1 MHGVAFALTDPKP
14 IEANSIQMD
23 QWVHANKVC
32 RHTII
37 STISNEL
44 FDVYVSYKEEK
55 EIWESMIR
63 KYTAEDATKQKFVI
77 GNYYKW
83 EMTEDKD
90 IIAQINEY
98 HKLIEDLKS
107 EDISLPEQFV
117 AGMLIEK
124 LPKSWSDYKQQLK
137 HKHKQLS
144 MKDLVK
150 HIIIENTNRKQVV
163 ADKGKEIATRANLV
177 EDNKRQNKSNNRQPG
192 HHAAQCRKRV
202 GNDNPAKAKVNLT
215 EAIADDIIAA
225 VVSQVNFVANVKDR
239 VLDSSATRHIC
250 ADKKDFVSYTQV
262 EEGEEVVYLGD
273 PRTTPILD

>member
-1 MHGVAFALTDPKP
+1 MVT
-14 IEANSIQMD
+14 
-23 QWVHANKVC
+23 
-32 RHTII
+32 
-37 STISNEL
+37 
-44 FDVYVSYKEEK
+44 
-55 EIWESMIR
+55 

-90 IIAQINEY
+90 ITAQINEY

-124 LPKSWSDYKQQLK
+124 LLKSWSDYKQQLK

-144 MKDLVK
+144 LKELVK

-163 ADKGKEIATRANLV
+163 VDKEKEIATRANLV
-177 EDNKRQNKSNNRQPG
+177 ENNKRQNKSNNRYDKGNGYKPKTNNQTFKKKCNCFVCGKPG

-202 GNDNPAKAKVNLT
+202 GNDNLAKAKVNLT
-215 EAIADDIIAA
+215 EAKADDIIAA
-225 VVSQVNFVANVKDR
+225 VVSQVNLVANVKDW
-239 VLDSSATRHIC
+239 VLDSGATRHIC
-250 ADKKDFVSYTQV
+250 ANKKDFVSYTQV

-273 PRTTPILD
+273 SWTTPVLGKRQSSSQTHIWQNFSIE